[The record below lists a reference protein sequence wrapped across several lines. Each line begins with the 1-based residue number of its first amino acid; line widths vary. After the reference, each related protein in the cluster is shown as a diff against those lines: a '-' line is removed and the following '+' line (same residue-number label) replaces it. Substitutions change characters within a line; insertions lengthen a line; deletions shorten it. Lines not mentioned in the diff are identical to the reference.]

1 VEARDIEQEAD
12 DLAGEIL
19 VPQNKWETA
28 LARFVRSKESII
40 DFAKKL
46 SIHPAIVAGKIR
58 KEANSYTILTDM
70 VGRGEVRKLFPD
82 IDFSNEGEYNEL

>member
-1 VEARDIEQEAD
+1 M
-12 DLAGEIL
+12 DLREYLFRKRITQ
-19 VPQNKWETA
+19 V
-28 LARFVRSKESII
+28 

-46 SIHPAIVAGKIR
+46 GIHPAIVAGKIR

-82 IDFSNEGEYNEL
+82 IDFSNEGEHDEL